1 MGSLSARQTAM
12 LILLF
17 VVTSVAFIV
26 LDNQSALNPLKT
38 GLRDL
43 VNPITERAFN
53 RGEPKKASEGEWEA
67 KYHDLEA
74 QYAQLDAE
82 YQRTKCG
89 AVG

>member
-43 VNPITERAFN
+43 VNPITERAFDRIN
-53 RGEPKKASEGEWEA
+53 ERHDREFFKGRAQVDAHVRPAALCVRRGRQAT
-67 KYHDLEA
+67 L
-74 QYAQLDAE
+74 
-82 YQRTKCG
+82 
-89 AVG
+89 